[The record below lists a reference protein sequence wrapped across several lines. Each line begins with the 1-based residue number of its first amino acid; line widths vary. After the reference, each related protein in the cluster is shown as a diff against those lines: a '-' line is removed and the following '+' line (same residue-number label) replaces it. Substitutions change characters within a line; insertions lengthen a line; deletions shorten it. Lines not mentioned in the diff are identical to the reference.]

1 MEIKILK
8 ETKEEIEVEIASL
21 TLVELLR
28 TYLNEDEEVS
38 FAAWKRDH
46 PSRNPVLKVI
56 AKNAKKSMSSAIES
70 VIKDL
75 DKVST
80 EFKSLK

>member
-1 MEIKILK
+1 MEIKILN
-8 ETKEEIEVEIASL
+8 ETKEEIEVEVASL

-28 TYLNEDEEVS
+28 TYLNENEDVT

-46 PSRNPVLKVI
+46 PSKNPVLKVI
-56 AKNAKKSMSSAIES
+56 AKNAKKAISSAIES

-75 DKVST
+75 DNLSS
-80 EFKSLK
+80 EFKALK